1 MAFASVHVDGVLCS
15 TTLSLENRQSSFGL
29 IFDYHRIL
37 IKGRWS
43 KNLLR
48 FLHLWSL
55 PVLERLF
62 YSFCS
67 PLYRWQ
73 CLIQDGLHT
82 LERTKRSCTDVKFTV
97 LVNSNMYSLAATIF
111 FHFDKSQT
119 SVPSWKNRLIA
130 RPNLRL

>member
-15 TTLSLENRQSSFGL
+15 TTLSLEKRQSSFGL

-73 CLIQDGLHT
+73 CLIQDELQT

>member
-15 TTLSLENRQSSFGL
+15 TTLSLEKTQSSFGL

-130 RPNLRL
+130 RPNLRS

>member
-1 MAFASVHVDGVLCS
+1 MAFASVHVDRVLCS
-15 TTLSLENRQSSFGL
+15 TTVSLEKRQSSFGL

-73 CLIQDGLHT
+73 CLIQDELQT

>member
-15 TTLSLENRQSSFGL
+15 TTLSLEKTQSSFGL

-37 IKGRWS
+37 IKGRWN

-111 FHFDKSQT
+111 FHFDKSQM